1 MNLYLSED
9 SKINYICIS
18 FNIYRMNEE
27 NFEQQELFEQ
37 KKYISDLVEES
48 SQKNKSSVNIV
59 FGTSI
64 ITSIIVLSFLYIFGI
79 FEEEEI
85 VLPEPVTITETIKE
99 KELVVPRV
107 DSTEIVSIAEVATKT
122 IVQVQVGQLDEN
134 EEFISVGGGSGV
146 VINENGLIITNHH
159 VINGADG
166 VRVIFEDGRMY
177 EGKIIGSD
185 QLTDVGLIQI
195 DKMGLTPINFGDSTE
210 IFVGDLA
217 VAIGHPLT
225 LGAAPTVTTGVV
237 SALDRRLDVG
247 NDAMNAAVTLFGLIQ
262 TDAPITRGSSG
273 GALLN
278 KDGELIGI
286 TTAIA
291 TADVGAEG
299 LGFAIPINL
308 ALNIVED
315 LLDDGRVLHAFLGI
329 LGAQYF
335 EVAEDGAR
343 VFSGVYIEELYGPSN
358 DMYAIGKAG
367 ALPGDIIKKVNEN
380 SVKTL
385 DQLITILRSMRAEDP
400 ITIEILRDGNS
411 IVLEFQLDLRRQGIF
426 DFLHF
431 QIIVH

>member
-1 MNLYLSED
+1 ME
-9 SKINYICIS
+9 
-18 FNIYRMNEE
+18 EE

-37 KKYISDLVEES
+37 KKYISDLVEENTK
-48 SQKNKSSVNIV
+48 KNKSSLNII
-59 FGTSI
+59 FGSSI
-64 ITSIIVLSFLYIFGI
+64 ITSVIVLSFLYIFGI

-85 VLPEPVTITETIKE
+85 ILPEPVTITETIKE

-122 IVQVQVGQLDEN
+122 IVQVQVGQQDEN
-134 EEFISVGGGSGV
+134 GDFISIGGGSGV

-159 VINGADG
+159 VINEADG

-177 EGKIIGSD
+177 EGQIVGSD
-185 QLTDVGLIQI
+185 KLTDVGLVKI
-195 DKMGLTPINFGDSTE
+195 DKTGLTPINIGDSSG

-278 KDGELIGI
+278 KNGELIGI

-308 ALNIVED
+308 ALDIVED

-343 VFSGVYIEELYGPSN
+343 IFSGVYIEELYGPTN

-367 ALPGDIIKKVNEN
+367 ALPGDIIKKVNEKN
-380 SVKTL
+380 VKTL
-385 DQLITILRSMRAEDP
+385 DALITILRSMRAEDS

-411 IVLEFQLDLRRQGIF
+411 ILLDFNLDLRPSDI
-426 DFLHF
+426 
-431 QIIVH
+431 

>member
-1 MNLYLSED
+1 ME
-9 SKINYICIS
+9 
-18 FNIYRMNEE
+18 EE

-37 KKYISDLVEES
+37 KKYISDLVEENTK
-48 SQKNKSSVNIV
+48 KNKSSLNII
-59 FGTSI
+59 FGSSIMTSV
-64 ITSIIVLSFLYIFGI
+64 IVLSFLYIFGI

-85 VLPEPVTITETIKE
+85 ILPEPVTITETIKE
-99 KELVVPRV
+99 KEVVVARV

-122 IVQVQVGQLDEN
+122 IVQVQVGQQDEN
-134 EEFISVGGGSGV
+134 GDFISIGGGSGV

-159 VINGADG
+159 VINEADG

-177 EGKIIGSD
+177 EGQIVGSD
-185 QLTDVGLIQI
+185 KLTDVGLVKI
-195 DKMGLTPINFGDSTE
+195 DKTGLTPINIGDSSG

-217 VAIGHPLT
+217 IAIGHPLT

-278 KDGELIGI
+278 KNGELVGI

-308 ALNIVED
+308 ALDIVED

-343 VFSGVYIEELYGPSN
+343 IFSGVYIEELYGPTN

-367 ALPGDIIKKVNEN
+367 ALPGDIIKKVNEKN
-380 SVKTL
+380 VKTL
-385 DQLITILRSMRAEDP
+385 DGLITILRSMRAEDP

-411 IVLEFQLDLRRQGIF
+411 ILLDFNLDLRPSDI
-426 DFLHF
+426 
-431 QIIVH
+431 

>member
-1 MNLYLSED
+1 
-9 SKINYICIS
+9 
-18 FNIYRMNEE
+18 MNEE

-64 ITSIIVLSFLYIFGI
+64 ITSIIVLSFLYIFGV

-177 EGKIIGSD
+177 EGQIIGSD

-195 DKMGLTPINFGDSTE
+195 DKTGLTPINIGDSTG

-335 EVAEDGAR
+335 ELADDGAR

-367 ALPGDIIKKVNEN
+367 ALPGDIIKKVNET

-385 DQLITILRSMRAEDP
+385 DQLITILRSMRAEDF

-411 IVLEFQLDLRRQGIF
+411 IVLEFQLDLRPSDI
-426 DFLHF
+426 
-431 QIIVH
+431 